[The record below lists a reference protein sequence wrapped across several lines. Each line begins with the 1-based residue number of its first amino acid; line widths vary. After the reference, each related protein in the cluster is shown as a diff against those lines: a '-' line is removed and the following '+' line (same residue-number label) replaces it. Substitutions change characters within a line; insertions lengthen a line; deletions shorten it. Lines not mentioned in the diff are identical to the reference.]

1 MVCNIR
7 SVKSLRIADMLLV
20 ECPGRIFEVFEPGS
34 DGDLDLYIDETFG
47 SMIPVARVGEAL
59 EEHSSIRA
67 VSTTNI
73 IEVIAP
79 PDIGNAAASPFSEF
93 FDLNG
98 MYFDFNDGF
107 TLRTELPYF
116 QLLTAQGVCI
126 D

>member
-1 MVCNIR
+1 
-7 SVKSLRIADMLLV
+7 MLLV
-20 ECPGRIFEVFEPGS
+20 ECPGSISEVLEPGS

-47 SMIPVARVGEAL
+47 SMIPVARVGGAL

-79 PDIGNAAASPFSEF
+79 QDIGNAAASPFSEF

-98 MYFDFNDGF
+98 ICFDFNDGF
-107 TLRTELPYF
+107 SLITELPYF